1 MALIARPLLG
11 RVSAA
16 YDEAGRV
23 PAGWISAIFSGV
35 LVSAYLSMKSGVA
48 PIFGAFVTG
57 LVMPRRADL
66 SHDVSRRL
74 EDFIAIVL
82 LPLFF
87 VVSGLKTDVG
97 LLNRPE
103 LWVLTAAIIGVAI
116 VGKWFAATAIA
127 RVAGYSWQESSV
139 LGALLNTRGLT
150 ELIVLDI
157 GLELGVISRALFSML
172 VLMALVTTFM
182 TAPAIR
188 LLDPR
193 RRLSSPI
200 EEELEGAVRGTA
212 ILVAPLADENVDEL
226 LALAV
231 PLAKS
236 SPARDL
242 IVARVLQPPPVTR
255 PLATQERELAPAR
268 REPDRIDGLLE
279 ARGVRSRG
287 VTFVSTNP
295 GADLARLASEQRM
308 ELLLL
313 DGRRPL
319 LGRRPPAG
327 AVGAV
332 LKKAACDVAVL
343 VDQEHVPVIDR
354 AHPVYVVSGQGAHDE
369 LAFRLGTQIASGTG
383 ADLRVV
389 GDVGDAAET
398 AVRAGLLVVGLP
410 EQWQRRGLGRVRAAL
425 AKSGAVPTLFVRS
438 GSGG

>member
-150 ELIVLDI
+150 ELIVLNI

-188 LLDPR
+188 ALDPR
-193 RRLSSPI
+193 RMFSAPVEDELAG
-200 EEELEGAVRGTA
+200 EEPTTEKS
-212 ILVAPLADENVDEL
+212 ILVAALEERNV
-226 LALAV
+226 
-231 PLAKS
+231 
-236 SPARDL
+236 
-242 IVARVLQPPPVTR
+242 
-255 PLATQERELAPAR
+255 
-268 REPDRIDGLLE
+268 
-279 ARGVRSRG
+279 
-287 VTFVSTNP
+287 
-295 GADLARLASEQRM
+295 
-308 ELLLL
+308 
-313 DGRRPL
+313 
-319 LGRRPPAG
+319 
-327 AVGAV
+327 
-332 LKKAACDVAVL
+332 
-343 VDQEHVPVIDR
+343 
-354 AHPVYVVSGQGAHDE
+354 
-369 LAFRLGTQIASGTG
+369 
-383 ADLRVV
+383 
-389 GDVGDAAET
+389 
-398 AVRAGLLVVGLP
+398 
-410 EQWQRRGLGRVRAAL
+410 
-425 AKSGAVPTLFVRS
+425 
-438 GSGG
+438 